1 MMKPYHQRRPKLF
14 YVACAAL
21 VVAGAYLSFQLGRY
35 EAGYSIM
42 DQHRQQEHYEKVLA
56 AKDATIDDLRRQQA
70 ILKTSQAIDQETYGR
85 VKSNL
90 SRLQAKIQS
99 QAEELA
105 FYRGIVSPADG
116 KARLKVTDLEVKSTD
131 AERHYVLRFVLAQA
145 IVGNRHVTGRIRVKL
160 AGSMGKHE
168 AEFDLGQL
176 SDTKSGDDINYAFR
190 YFQSFERELT
200 LPAGFR
206 PSMVEVDI
214 VPDGARDGPITQN
227 FEWSAVS
234 A

>member
-1 MMKPYHQRRPKLF
+1 MKPYHQRKPVLF
-14 YVACAAL
+14 YVASAVL
-21 VVAGAYLSFQLGRY
+21 VVVGAYLSFQLGRY

-42 DQHRQQEHYEKVLA
+42 DQHRQQEQFNKIVA
-56 AKDATIDDLRRQQA
+56 DKDATIDQLRRKQA
-70 ILKTSQAIDQETYGR
+70 ILKTSQAIDRETYDR

-90 SRLQAKIQS
+90 SRLQTKIQN

-105 FYRGIVSPADG
+105 FYRGIVSPGDG
-116 KARLKVTDLEVKSTD
+116 KAGLRVTDLEVKATD
-131 AERHYVLRFVLAQA
+131 AERHYMLRFVLAQA
-145 IVGNRHVTGRIRVKL
+145 IVGNRHVSGRIRVTL
-160 AGSMGKHE
+160 AGSMGKRE

-176 SDTKSGDDINYAFR
+176 SDTKSRDQITYAFR
-190 YFQSFERELT
+190 YFQSFQRELT
-200 LPAGFR
+200 LPAGFQ

-214 VPDGARDGPITQN
+214 VPNGAGGEPITQS